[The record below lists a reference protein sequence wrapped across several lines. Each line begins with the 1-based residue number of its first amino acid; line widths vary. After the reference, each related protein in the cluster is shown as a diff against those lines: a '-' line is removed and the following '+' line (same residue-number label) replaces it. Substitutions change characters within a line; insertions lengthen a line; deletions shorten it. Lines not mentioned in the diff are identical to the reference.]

1 MQGDEQERH
10 ARYFAWLVIMAVQA
24 GIFWLISTQRGLET
38 LARDEPGLRLH
49 WLTSP
54 ALPKPVVATSTKPGA
69 LNAAPTKMPVRL
81 AMPPVEAAV
90 PATVATAP
98 VSTND
103 LLEQG
108 RTWVQQQEATNN
120 FNSDPIR
127 SRRAQL
133 PGGER
138 AGSFRMQEPMS
149 PARALENVAKFFG
162 DPGPPCP
169 RVRARLHELLTAT
182 SEKERALLQEELRR
196 ERQFCH

>member
-24 GIFWLISTQRGLET
+24 GIFWLMSTQRGLET

-49 WLTSP
+49 WLTPP
-54 ALPKPVVATSTKPGA
+54 ALPKPVVATSTKPDA
-69 LNAAPTKMPVRL
+69 LHLAPTPRPMRPSMP
-81 AMPPVEAAV
+81 AVEPTASATFATTAAS
-90 PATVATAP
+90 A
-98 VSTND
+98 ND

-108 RTWVQQQEATNN
+108 RAWVQQQGTAND
-120 FNSDPIR
+120 FSSDPIR

-138 AGSFRMQEPMS
+138 AGSFRMQESMS